1 MEQCRVIAITNQKG
15 GVGKTT
21 TTVNL
26 GVGLAK
32 QGKRVLLIDADP
44 QGSLTISLG
53 ERNPDQLSETL
64 SDVMECIINDKSLPE
79 NFGLLRSSEG
89 VDLMPANIELSG
101 TEVGLFNVMSRE
113 YVLKSYIDSVSKN
126 YDYMD
131 KNAAL
136 CVYLKK
142 YHTGKEKAVP
152 STELEQLFSLN
163 GRNLRRKINRLRQ
176 DGVPICSDRSGYYFA
191 ANQEEVNA
199 TVFRLTGLVTKISN
213 ARTGLLYSSLLG
225 ELPIPVEVTIQIDDG
240 GERDAEQ
247 VSGDHGDGGGT
258 SADFDSGY
266 ESLYGLLDH
275 CGE

>member
-1 MEQCRVIAITNQKG
+1 
-15 GVGKTT
+15 
-21 TTVNL
+21 
-26 GVGLAK
+26 
-32 QGKRVLLIDADP
+32 
-44 QGSLTISLG
+44 
-53 ERNPDQLSETL
+53 
-64 SDVMECIINDKSLPE
+64 
-79 NFGLLRSSEG
+79 
-89 VDLMPANIELSG
+89 
-101 TEVGLFNVMSRE
+101 
-113 YVLKSYIDSVSKN
+113 
-126 YDYMD
+126 MD

-142 YHTGKEKAVP
+142 YTPEKKK
-152 STELEQLFSLN
+152 LFRAQSWSSFFPLN

-191 ANQEEVNA
+191 SNQEEVNA

>member
-1 MEQCRVIAITNQKG
+1 
-15 GVGKTT
+15 
-21 TTVNL
+21 
-26 GVGLAK
+26 
-32 QGKRVLLIDADP
+32 
-44 QGSLTISLG
+44 
-53 ERNPDQLSETL
+53 
-64 SDVMECIINDKSLPE
+64 
-79 NFGLLRSSEG
+79 
-89 VDLMPANIELSG
+89 
-101 TEVGLFNVMSRE
+101 
-113 YVLKSYIDSVSKN
+113 
-126 YDYMD
+126 MD
-131 KNAAL
+131 KNTAL

-191 ANQEEVNA
+191 SNQEEVNA

-258 SADFDSGY
+258 SEDFDSGY

>member
-1 MEQCRVIAITNQKG
+1 
-15 GVGKTT
+15 
-21 TTVNL
+21 
-26 GVGLAK
+26 
-32 QGKRVLLIDADP
+32 
-44 QGSLTISLG
+44 
-53 ERNPDQLSETL
+53 
-64 SDVMECIINDKSLPE
+64 
-79 NFGLLRSSEG
+79 
-89 VDLMPANIELSG
+89 
-101 TEVGLFNVMSRE
+101 
-113 YVLKSYIDSVSKN
+113 
-126 YDYMD
+126 MD

-136 CVYLKK
+136 CVYPKK

-225 ELPIPVEVTIQIDDG
+225 ELPIHVEVTIQIDDG

-247 VSGDHGDGGGT
+247 VSGNNGDGGRT
-258 SADFDSGY
+258 SADSDSEYG
-266 ESLYGLLDH
+266 SLHGLLDH
-275 CGE
+275 CGQ

>member
-1 MEQCRVIAITNQKG
+1 
-15 GVGKTT
+15 
-21 TTVNL
+21 
-26 GVGLAK
+26 
-32 QGKRVLLIDADP
+32 
-44 QGSLTISLG
+44 
-53 ERNPDQLSETL
+53 
-64 SDVMECIINDKSLPE
+64 
-79 NFGLLRSSEG
+79 
-89 VDLMPANIELSG
+89 
-101 TEVGLFNVMSRE
+101 
-113 YVLKSYIDSVSKN
+113 
-126 YDYMD
+126 MD
-131 KNAAL
+131 KNTAL

-191 ANQEEVNA
+191 SNQEEVNA

-225 ELPIPVEVTIQIDDG
+225 ELPLPIEVTIQIDDGG

-258 SADFDSGY
+258 SADFDSEYG
-266 ESLYGLLDH
+266 SLYGLFDH
-275 CGE
+275 CGQ

>member
-1 MEQCRVIAITNQKG
+1 
-15 GVGKTT
+15 
-21 TTVNL
+21 
-26 GVGLAK
+26 
-32 QGKRVLLIDADP
+32 
-44 QGSLTISLG
+44 
-53 ERNPDQLSETL
+53 
-64 SDVMECIINDKSLPE
+64 
-79 NFGLLRSSEG
+79 
-89 VDLMPANIELSG
+89 
-101 TEVGLFNVMSRE
+101 
-113 YVLKSYIDSVSKN
+113 
-126 YDYMD
+126 MD

-163 GRNLRRKINRLRQ
+163 GRN
-176 DGVPICSDRSGYYFA
+176 FA